1 MFSYYLY
8 FVIAEKINRCE
19 KEQVSIVKRKTS
31 PLSVNPDDEKCSLLR
46 NSELG
51 SYYDY
56 VFIIFKQVEKKT

>member
-1 MFSYYLY
+1 MFSYYLF

-31 PLSVNPDDEKCSLLR
+31 PLSVNLDDEKCSLLR

-51 SYYDY
+51 SYY
-56 VFIIFKQVEKKT
+56 